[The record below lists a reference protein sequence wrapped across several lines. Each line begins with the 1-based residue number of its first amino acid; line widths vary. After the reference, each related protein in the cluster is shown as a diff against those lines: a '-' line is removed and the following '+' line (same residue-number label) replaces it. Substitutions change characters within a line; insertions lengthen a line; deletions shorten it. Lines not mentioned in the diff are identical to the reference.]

1 MNAQGGRH
9 DMQAFGVGD
18 IRLTAYKWIFDENV
32 RRKGNIQVGLG
43 IKFPTGNYHSEDYWY
58 YSDNPSVKSL
68 QPLPEALQI
77 GDGGT
82 GITTAI
88 NAFYIFNRNISVFGN
103 FFYLISPM
111 NTNGV
116 AVLSGWCASSFT
128 GFIEY
133 SNDKQRKQRSGC
145 LYFKGGRKLYF

>member
-1 MNAQGGRH
+1 MHMRG
-9 DMQAFGVGD
+9 FGIGD
-18 IRLTAYKWIFDENV
+18 IRLTAYKWVFDENV

-43 IKFPTGNYHSEDYWY
+43 IKFPTGNYHSVDYWY
-58 YSDNPSVKSL
+58 YSDNPTVKSL

-103 FFYLISPM
+103 FFYLINPM

-116 AVLSGWCASSFT
+116 LSFPAGLASTFR

-133 SNDKQRKQRSGC
+133 SNNKQCKQRSGC
-145 LYFKGGRKLYF
+145 LYFKGGRELYF